1 MSYIDLQNAT
11 KNPSL
16 YRNNSIGFLDKA
28 YYENKNTSDW
38 AADYDF
44 IDWAQDA
51 TRDYYRS
58 LQKGQMQTSQD
69 KMTVNKQNIDDSQ
82 KLLELY
88 DQLDQVDS
96 KDQVAIIQNEIRNI
110 TDTMR
115 KNGSWSYQ
123 ADPNRDQLQGIINDN
138 QKQYDENYKQYLGDL
153 EELNQSYKNYDISQY
168 YTRKSND
175 ATAGWGNF
183 FL

>member
-11 KNPSL
+11 KNPTL

-69 KMTVNKQNIDDSQ
+69 KMTVNKQNINDSQ

-96 KDQVAIIQNEIRNI
+96 KDQVAIIQNEISNI
-110 TDTMR
+110 TDSMR

-123 ADPNRDQLQGIINDN
+123 ADPN
-138 QKQYDENYKQYLGDL
+138 K
-153 EELNQSYKNYDISQY
+153 
-168 YTRKSND
+168 
-175 ATAGWGNF
+175 
-183 FL
+183 

>member
-1 MSYIDLQNAT
+1 MSYINLQNAT
-11 KNPSL
+11 KNPTL

-69 KMTVNKQNIDDSQ
+69 KMTVNKQI
-82 KLLELY
+82 KLILKTK
-88 DQLDQVDS
+88 QLLFRM
-96 KDQVAIIQNEIRNI
+96 K
-110 TDTMR
+110 
-115 KNGSWSYQ
+115 
-123 ADPNRDQLQGIINDN
+123 
-138 QKQYDENYKQYLGDL
+138 
-153 EELNQSYKNYDISQY
+153 
-168 YTRKSND
+168 
-175 ATAGWGNF
+175 
-183 FL
+183 